1 MPLRCVVCQYV
12 SQDCLLSL
20 SDYRKLLQSEEVQS
34 VGMTPPTST
43 DSVEDVPISQNS
55 DISVQQTD
63 DSDGNITNHVNDD
76 EQVSDESDVLSMDD
90 SLSTTD
96 SVGNKTSGFV
106 TTLQLLRV
114 TYLRCCVLLTYCRR
128 HGLRMRSPLSGG

>member
-1 MPLRCVVCQYV
+1 
-12 SQDCLLSL
+12 
-20 SDYRKLLQSEEVQS
+20 
-34 VGMTPPTST
+34 MTPPTST
-43 DSVEDVPISQNS
+43 DSVQDVPISQNS

-76 EQVSDESDVLSMDD
+76 EQVSDESDVLSLDD

-106 TTLQLLRV
+106 TTL
-114 TYLRCCVLLTYCRR
+114 
-128 HGLRMRSPLSGG
+128 